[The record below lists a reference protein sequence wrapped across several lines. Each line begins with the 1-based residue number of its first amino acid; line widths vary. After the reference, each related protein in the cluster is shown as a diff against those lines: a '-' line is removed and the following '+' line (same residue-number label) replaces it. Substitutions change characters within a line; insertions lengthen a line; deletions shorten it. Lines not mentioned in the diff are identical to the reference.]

1 MRNVVGTIRGG
12 DGDQIVG
19 AADPTIGSLNGFD
32 LFSAA
37 SSVIGFVMSVAD
49 LFAPD
54 ENAIIL

>member
-1 MRNVVGTIRGG
+1 MVGTIRGG

-32 LFSAA
+32 PFSAA